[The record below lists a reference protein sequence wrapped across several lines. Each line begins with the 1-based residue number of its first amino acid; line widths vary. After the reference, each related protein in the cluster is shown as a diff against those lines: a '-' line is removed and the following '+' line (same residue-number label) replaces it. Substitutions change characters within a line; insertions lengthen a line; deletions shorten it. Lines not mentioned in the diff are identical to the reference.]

1 MLADDG
7 RWPGISRNFA
17 AEIIGRVC
25 FVMAGVAPSGRFDLV
40 KVAIAD
46 ALSLALDIDWRSL
59 VSMAIVPEFPTGK
72 FASM

>member
-1 MLADDG
+1 MTDDG
-7 RWPGISRNFA
+7 PAYRRNFV

-25 FVMAGVAPSGRFDLV
+25 FVMAGIAPSGRFDLV

-46 ALSLALDIDWRSL
+46 ALSLALDIGWRSL
-59 VSMAIVPEFPTGK
+59 VPMAIVSEFPAGK

>member
-1 MLADDG
+1 M
-7 RWPGISRNFA
+7 PGISRNFG

-25 FVMAGVAPSGRFDLV
+25 FVMAGIAPSGRFDLV

-46 ALSLALDIDWRSL
+46 ALSLDIGWRSL
-59 VSMAIVPEFPTGK
+59 LPMAIVSEFPTGK